1 MASMLRMSVVN
12 TSAGMLSMIAGFVCS
27 IIVART
33 LGVDG
38 TGIVAYALWFM
49 SVATLVAD
57 LGMPQATLRFIARDT
72 DGSPELRS
80 GLFRRLFYRFAS
92 ASVVAALAMACYA
105 FWLLERGLVENATVW
120 FVTIAL
126 YLSYAYS
133 TMAIGAAQGLGQF
146 DRAAHRT
153 LVGCLIQPFAVLG
166 GALVFGP
173 AGAILGHA
181 LRHLPQAMDLKSY
194 LAKRPSERKPIPTEI
209 RRYAKNNWISG
220 SILALFGARIEL
232 AIIGFFFSITQVGFY
247 SIGLTMAG
255 MIAQLALF
263 IVAFVVP
270 KFGEL
275 HDQANDRAFA
285 DAFERT
291 IRWLSIVIAPITIG
305 GAAIAPELIPLV
317 FGSDFSPAVGPAVI
331 LLVFSIAQALAA
343 VLSRAILAKNRS
355 SDELRMSL
363 VWCGLSI
370 VALMIVIPSF
380 GQTGAAWTRGAVNT
394 LLLGILTIYCSRVLN
409 LHVPVLTLTKSIS
422 AAALCAAAAL
432 GVLQFVS
439 GIPGLV
445 LAVMAAVPVYIVALL
460 MLRTVPSSEL
470 EPLANEVRSRLGL
483 NNFS

>member
-12 TSAGMLSMIAGFVCS
+12 TSAGMVSMLGGFISS

-57 LGMPQATLRFIARDT
+57 LGTPQATLRFIARDT
-72 DGSPELRS
+72 GENLELRS
-80 GLFRRLFYRFAS
+80 GLFHQLFYRFAK
-92 ASVVAALAMACYA
+92 ASALAVLGIACYA
-105 FWLLERGLVENATVW
+105 LWLLQRGQVESAFVW
-120 FVTIAL
+120 FTTIAL

-133 TMAIGAAQGLGQF
+133 TLAIGAAQGLGQF
-146 DRAAHRT
+146 DRAAQRT
-153 LVGCLIQPFAVLG
+153 LIGCLIQPFAVLA
-166 GALVFGP
+166 GALTLGP

-181 LRHLPQAMDLKSY
+181 IRHLPQALDLRTY
-194 LAKRPSERKPIPTEI
+194 LSKKPSNSNPIPTEI
-209 RRYAKNNWISG
+209 RHYARNNWISG

-232 AIIGFFFSITQVGFY
+232 AIIGFFFTITQVGFY
-247 SIGLTMAG
+247 AIGLTMTG

-275 HDQANDRAFA
+275 HDEANDQAFA
-285 DAFERT
+285 NAFEGT

-305 GAAIAPELIPLV
+305 GAAIAPALIPLV
-317 FGSDFSPAVGPAVI
+317 FGDDFVPAVGPAII

-355 SDELRMSL
+355 SDELRISL

-370 VALMIVIPSF
+370 VVLLVVVPFF
-380 GQTGAAWTRGAVNT
+380 GQTGAAWARGALNA
-394 LLLGILTIYCSRVLN
+394 LLLVILASYCSRALS
-409 LHVPVLTLTKSIS
+409 LHIPILTLVKSI
-422 AAALCAAAAL
+422 AAAGICATTAL
-432 GVLQFVS
+432 GVLQYVS
-439 GIPGLV
+439 GVPGLL
-445 LAVMAAVPVYIVALL
+445 LAVAAAAPVYVLTL
-460 MLRTVPSSEL
+460 MLLRTIPTSEL
-470 EPLANEVRSRLGL
+470 EPFANEIKSRIGTNRL
-483 NNFS
+483 S